1 MLRLE
6 LSPERAVARAL
17 PSIFPVEDAK
27 EHKRSRGAAG
37 RHLLLVD
44 DEEAILRPMSKY
56 FRELGCTVV
65 PARDVAEAQRAL
77 ARESFDLLI
86 LDVRLAPHER
96 GGLDV
101 LRTLQAARSPL
112 PVVVMSAY
120 VSHEVETEAL
130 RLGARAVLRK
140 PQPLANVARTVFNL
154 VGEP

>member
-1 MLRLE
+1 LHTG
-6 LSPERAVARAL
+6 SGERAG
-17 PSIFPVEDAK
+17 
-27 EHKRSRGAAG
+27 KR
-37 RHLLLVD
+37 LLLVD

-56 FRELGCTVV
+56 FRELGFAVV
-65 PARDVAEAQRAL
+65 PARDVGEAEKAL

-86 LDVRLAPHER
+86 LDVRLDASER

-101 LRTLQAARSPL
+101 LRSLRDRDSKT

-120 VSHEVETEAL
+120 VSHEVESEAL

-140 PQPLANVARTVFNL
+140 PQPLANVARAAFNL